1 MDDLA
6 DVRRCHTRLGTNL
19 MQAVDDGVFG
29 GDVSGQN
36 LGRKLLAL
44 DLDHHVG
51 EGAADIDAH
60 ANCAVAH
67 VYYDPCGCES
77 IYSN

>member
-6 DVRRCHTRLGTNL
+6 DVRRGHTRLCTDL

-44 DLDHHVG
+44 DLDHHVS

-67 VYYDPCGCES
+67 VYFDPCGCES
-77 IYSN
+77 VYSN